1 MDRDAAIQFALSRRP
16 ETIGMARLCQEL
28 LADVAGRP
36 VTAKA
41 PVLVPM
47 RPCRWNPGNPF
58 GRAGKPR
65 CDAPIEQGES

>member
-1 MDRDAAIQFALSRRP
+1 MDRDDAIQFALSRRP
-16 ETIGMARLCQEL
+16 ESIGMARLCQEL
-28 LADVAGRP
+28 LADVAGKP

-47 RPCRWNPGNPF
+47 RPYRWNPGNPF

-65 CDAPIEQGES
+65 CGSTVEQGEA